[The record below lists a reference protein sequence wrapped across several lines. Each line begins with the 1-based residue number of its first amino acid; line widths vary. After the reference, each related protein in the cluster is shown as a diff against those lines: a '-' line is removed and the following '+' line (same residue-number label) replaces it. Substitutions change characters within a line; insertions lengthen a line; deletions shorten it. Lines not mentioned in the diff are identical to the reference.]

1 MRQNCWF
8 SWQQRWTCQISTVS
22 LWVFACHNDQTCAL
36 TMFYHKLRCNE
47 RGETCITTKIV
58 FEKDITCKRM
68 IKDAYL
74 TSTRDLGIRQWLTYW
89 FWKRTWTSNNIDI
102 DLVYFFG
109 GGLGCLIPLEDEETS
124 GNQWFL
130 PSSIFRIP
138 VGCPVNQFRAAAT
151 KTVNYSGANPRPA
164 KHLNK
169 KEWKRNDVGWWDIDV
184 PSCNQMWQLQIPYK
198 WRFSKVNFL

>member
-47 RGETCITTKIV
+47 REETCITTKIV
-58 FEKDITCKRM
+58 FEKDITRKKM

-109 GGLGCLIPLEDEETS
+109 GGLGCLIPLEDEGNIRKPMVFAIQHFQDSCRMSRKPIS
-124 GNQWFL
+124 GSSNQDRQLFWCK
-130 PSSIFRIP
+130 SKAS
-138 VGCPVNQFRAAAT
+138 
-151 KTVNYSGANPRPA
+151 KTP
-164 KHLNK
+164 
-169 KEWKRNDVGWWDIDV
+169 
-184 PSCNQMWQLQIPYK
+184 
-198 WRFSKVNFL
+198 